1 MGIGDFLT
9 KAGTSFLGG
18 MGERME
24 YESSPE
30 AKLARETQERNLR
43 TDAIAA
49 SQEKRQVAQAKRE
62 EAKTISEI
70 FTTGLAINNRGERN
84 TYFESVGD
92 KIGIDPKRLKSIS
105 LSRFSDE
112 ERQLVLK
119 ELDFLDTT
127 EREELVDLIK
137 KFIDSSSLDD
147 AALSVEVDAI
157 VQKAKKRKTERN
169 IGEVRRG
176 IIGEVLKTTEEPGTT
191 PDIAPDSPQLTH
203 RVRDGETLFSIA
215 RKYYGET
222 GSEQWKMVNKIY
234 EANNLSELGQGENTI
249 YRGQELIIPDAPMPI
264 SGEGAGIGVDTGI
277 EPEAPVEP
285 TASEKIRIKRD
296 KYNQEKERLDNQ
308 KKELLTLKK
317 GYMNLRK
324 SPERK
329 RELELIKEALEFN
342 QKEEE
347 IRLTGVGLLDEREK
361 AILENKLRQEEK
373 QDNADLMDMKIRVRN
388 IYAGGEPL
396 KIIDVNGK
404 PVLNKNGTERYENKV
419 PMRTVKGEL
428 VRDSEGEI
436 LFFKDADDAGIAIE
450 DELAKK
456 RGESKRR
463 IGKLS
468 SKRTEFDYVQFDRDI
483 TNRIKD
489 KQ

>member
-1 MGIGDFLT
+1 MT
-9 KAGTSFLGG
+9 
-18 MGERME
+18 
-24 YESSPE
+24 
-30 AKLARETQERNLR
+30 
-43 TDAIAA
+43 
-49 SQEKRQVAQAKRE
+49 
-62 EAKTISEI
+62 
-70 FTTGLAINNRGERN
+70 
-84 TYFESVGD
+84 
-92 KIGIDPKRLKSIS
+92 
-105 LSRFSDE
+105 
-112 ERQLVLK
+112 
-119 ELDFLDTT
+119 
-127 EREELVDLIK
+127 
-137 KFIDSSSLDD
+137 
-147 AALSVEVDAI
+147 
-157 VQKAKKRKTERN
+157 
-169 IGEVRRG
+169 
-176 IIGEVLKTTEEPGTT
+176 
-191 PDIAPDSPQLTH
+191 
-203 RVRDGETLFSIA
+203 
-215 RKYYGET
+215 
-222 GSEQWKMVNKIY
+222 
-234 EANNLSELGQGENTI
+234 
-249 YRGQELIIPDAPMPI
+249 I
-264 SGEGAGIGVDTGI
+264 SGEEAGTGIDTGI

-296 KYNQEKERLDNQ
+296 KYNQEKERLDDR
-308 KKELLTLKK
+308 KKELLILKK
-317 GYMNLRK
+317 GFLNLRQ
-324 SPERK
+324 SPQRK
-329 RELELIKEALEFN
+329 VELERIKEALEFN

-404 PVLNKNGTERYENKV
+404 PVLNKNGTERYEDKV

-468 SKRTEFDYVQFDRDI
+468 SERTEFDYGQFDRDI